1 MLAVAGVLLVKAG
14 SAAAW
19 PTDMESWQ
27 YRDCFYVNGT
37 TSDMAVYHNLTIPTN
52 ADGDCIDLVF
62 KNGTGDDADNVSY
75 FLEYNE
81 TGEFCMLWIF
91 LENNITHC
99 MYYGNSEASSVGDS
113 DDIFLW
119 FDDFEDYACSSNID
133 GQGNWSENNGLDN
146 FVDCSIYY
154 HGSKSLGHWGN
165 TNDHYSQQNIGDQDS
180 LVLVAY
186 QRDNNTDARPQ
197 LSTRDDGSFYTFI
210 KQETDGKWKYY
221 NNGGQQDSSVAYSLD
236 RWYRIV
242 VNLTADEFGIQIWDT
257 TDWSE
262 DFYIAGETAGTY
274 TDGMDAI
281 ELISPNVYGGG
292 WWDFVFTTKNAD
304 PYPTLT
310 FLGEEGNPGVDNT
323 PVVIINEPLNTTY
336 YTTAIQLNFTAT
348 DVEDLNTSC
357 AVYVDGALND
367 TYEVDNATD
376 EVLDFT
382 LTGGQHWFRVNSTDS
397 QGNSDVEDIYFYV
410 MMGINVSAFD
420 GGDNSTL
427 TSWTLDVSNDTN
439 TFYNSSAYNPY
450 EIEWS
455 DLPSGNVN
463 ITVGDGS
470 DTLYFFNETLA
481 WSINSSDYTSMNFY
495 LTEKPS
501 NSFSFIS
508 SPAWTVAENAA
519 VTITCTATEGSAVLY
534 KDGVV
539 VSSPYEATMP
549 FGMYNFT
556 CTVAETD
563 NYAPYTE
570 TKWLTVQS
578 GGFGCTDTDTYA
590 FNKNI
595 TVTGEWINI
604 DFTDLVSSKKVKSDL
619 SDVYITADFEVTT
632 YKNTSGSSSYI
643 VANFSNNTEI
653 EVYFGNYI
661 VNYTHNETA
670 TVANS
675 TNMSGYSEINA
686 YITASLID
694 EISGTYLLPP
704 DANNSMTIY
713 CTGGASTFD
722 VYDTQFIVATTEEA
736 DSLRFTVQYS
746 AAELY
751 YRDYVIDA
759 PIENQPI
766 YLVDANDYQVVRQIY
781 KLRDLTGE
789 FIPSYFIVD
798 KYMEGDLVTI
808 TELLFDT
815 ENKAIAF
822 LTNGHKYL
830 IFLDNGESVR
840 GVGNIYVDSADLE
853 KTITVGGVDAYNMT
867 NANVTLNVTH
877 TDTTILLYWYDASG
891 QTNQVDLWV
900 YNYTNRSH
908 LLYYGAAAS
917 NDVLLSY
924 VVPNSSATYWVE
936 YEIHSDYYGNE
947 TVGGGMAMVFSY
959 VLPAVSFPLL
969 ALLTAM
975 GAQLPTLW
983 FMLFFILPM
992 PLFFTSR
999 TVGVGALVMVGTA
1012 AIMLYWQQLSI
1023 YAPLLGLGLFMVVLI
1038 EVNARRKRERVR

>member
-1 MLAVAGVLLVKAG
+1 
-14 SAAAW
+14 
-19 PTDMESWQ
+19 
-27 YRDCFYVNGT
+27 
-37 TSDMAVYHNLTIPTN
+37 
-52 ADGDCIDLVF
+52 
-62 KNGTGDDADNVSY
+62 
-75 FLEYNE
+75 
-81 TGEFCMLWIF
+81 
-91 LENNITHC
+91 
-99 MYYGNSEASSVGDS
+99 
-113 DDIFLW
+113 
-119 FDDFEDYACSSNID
+119 
-133 GQGNWSENNGLDN
+133 
-146 FVDCSIYY
+146 
-154 HGSKSLGHWGN
+154 
-165 TNDHYSQQNIGDQDS
+165 
-180 LVLVAY
+180 
-186 QRDNNTDARPQ
+186 
-197 LSTRDDGSFYTFI
+197 
-210 KQETDGKWKYY
+210 
-221 NNGGQQDSSVAYSLD
+221 
-236 RWYRIV
+236 
-242 VNLTADEFGIQIWDT
+242 
-257 TDWSE
+257 
-262 DFYIAGETAGTY
+262 
-274 TDGMDAI
+274 
-281 ELISPNVYGGG
+281 
-292 WWDFVFTTKNAD
+292 
-304 PYPTLT
+304 
-310 FLGEEGNPGVDNT
+310 
-323 PVVIINEPLNTTY
+323 
-336 YTTAIQLNFTAT
+336 
-348 DVEDLNTSC
+348 
-357 AVYVDGALND
+357 
-367 TYEVDNATD
+367 
-376 EVLDFT
+376 
-382 LTGGQHWFRVNSTDS
+382 
-397 QGNSDVEDIYFYV
+397 
-410 MMGINVSAFD
+410 
-420 GGDNSTL
+420 
-427 TSWTLDVSNDTN
+427 
-439 TFYNSSAYNPY
+439 
-450 EIEWS
+450 
-455 DLPSGNVN
+455 
-463 ITVGDGS
+463 
-470 DTLYFFNETLA
+470 
-481 WSINSSDYTSMNFY
+481 
-495 LTEKPS
+495 
-501 NSFSFIS
+501 
-508 SPAWTVAENAA
+508 
-519 VTITCTATEGSAVLY
+519 
-534 KDGVV
+534 
-539 VSSPYEATMP
+539 
-549 FGMYNFT
+549 
-556 CTVAETD
+556 
-563 NYAPYTE
+563 
-570 TKWLTVQS
+570 
-578 GGFGCTDTDTYA
+578 
-590 FNKNI
+590 
-595 TVTGEWINI
+595 
-604 DFTDLVSSKKVKSDL
+604 
-619 SDVYITADFEVTT
+619 
-632 YKNTSGSSSYI
+632 
-643 VANFSNNTEI
+643 
-653 EVYFGNYI
+653 
-661 VNYTHNETA
+661 
-670 TVANS
+670 
-675 TNMSGYSEINA
+675 
-686 YITASLID
+686 
-694 EISGTYLLPP
+694 
-704 DANNSMTIY
+704 MTIY